1 MQPMQLPDVDG
12 VIFEQINDDAGYFYR
27 GRLIE
32 KGRSQYQDYE
42 VWDTPQF
49 GRLFRLDGCF
59 MTSERD
65 EFFYHES
72 MVHVPAIAHPGPRS
86 ALVVGGGD
94 GGAVEELLKHACMQR
109 VVMAELDSDVVS
121 IAREHLSSIHN
132 GAFDDPQLELVIGD
146 GRKYVENC
154 SERFDQVVLDLTDP
168 FGPAQALYTEAFYA
182 ACRRILHPGGLL
194 SLHMQ
199 SPVTHPRAF
208 SRIFSSVRSA
218 FSVVR
223 PMLVYVPLYGTWW
236 ALAVAAESTDP
247 LDLDEAEVE
256 RRIGARGLARG
267 AIVLIISDGWE
278 TGDASVLGE
287 QMARLSRL
295 AYRIVWANPRTAA
308 PGYQPLVAGMAAAW
322 PHCDSVVS
330 AHSLAALDDLL
341 AALAADR

>member
-1 MQPMQLPDVDG
+1 MDQSAEYLVEQLTPDFGFYLRSARRLVD
-12 VIFEQINDDAGYFYR
+12 VRSRYQR
-27 GRLIE
+27 IE
-32 KGRSQYQDYE
+32 VFDNAL
-42 VWDTPQF
+42 F
-49 GRLFRLDGCF
+49 GRAMRIDGCF

-132 GAFDDPQLELVIGD
+132 GAFDDPRLELVIGD

-256 RRIGARGLARG
+256 RRIGARGLARLRFYNG
-267 AIVLIISDGWE
+267 AMHRAVMALPNFVRGILAQPEPPVSE
-278 TGDASVLGE
+278 GE
-287 QMARLSRL
+287 
-295 AYRIVWANPRTAA
+295 P
-308 PGYQPLVAGMAAAW
+308 
-322 PHCDSVVS
+322 
-330 AHSLAALDDLL
+330 LDDVPDPASLPALSLL
-341 AALAADR
+341 PAQAAKH